1 MGAASF
7 PSHAAGI
14 LSVNLESSFLPQ
26 FVVKQFRKNL
36 EKQIRQIIPLSDLG
50 KRTIGLLR
58 DDKTIVDL
66 HSSGLIDISR
76 FIRVLVKDSQ
86 FLQCAFN
93 KGNSRDIKVQ
103 INLIACQPLKDESS
117 SSSSST
123 RSSSSSSSSNRS
135 S

>member
-1 MGAASF
+1 MG
-7 PSHAAGI
+7 
-14 LSVNLESSFLPQ
+14 
-26 FVVKQFRKNL
+26 
-36 EKQIRQIIPLSDLG
+36 G

-117 SSSSST
+117 SSSSSSSSSN
-123 RSSSSSSSSNRS
+123 RSSSSSSSGTDSCSSNSTSTS
-135 S
+135 SS